1 MLTKKLKNIVLSLVA
16 QYFIKMKSKMRTMK
30 MICGEYK
37 IFGLKCN
44 FRLILRNYGIKVN
57 FKKDFKIDFEEFWNY
72 EFENNSEM
80 ILKNYVIK
88 VNLKIILK

>member
-1 MLTKKLKNIVLSLVA
+1 M
-16 QYFIKMKSKMRTMK
+16 
-30 MICGEYK
+30 
-37 IFGLKCN
+37 
-44 FRLILRNYGIKVN
+44 RNYGIKVN